1 MALNVWTKPSGYSF
15 LYSYTSNGN
24 ILTSPNFPER
34 KQLDIELP
42 VTNDLGVTYEVIS
55 GQLPPG
61 LRIQDNRIV
70 GTPYEVPR
78 VTTFLFCIRARL
90 GTAFSDRSYK
100 MSVEGEDAPE
110 FITAEGNLA
119 VGNAEQLYALDSTFV
134 DFQVEVFD
142 PDLATGQRLTYYI
155 AKDDGLLPPG
165 LRLTPDGRIVGFIQ
179 PVLSIKP
186 EDGDGT
192 YDDSYYDAVAFDF
205 AFRPTNGYD
214 SFVYDNVFYDL
225 SISSRGPKKLN
236 RNYEFIISVSD
247 GDVTPATTI
256 TTTGTGTSTV
266 VTTTYTAKRKFKI
279 FVVGDDYFRADNS
292 SWLDG
297 SGLFTSD
304 VTYLRAPIWIT
315 PKFLGTYRANN
326 YLTIPLETYET
337 ENTFYSLNPVNAD
350 IRAVTKQK
358 LLSDNIIG
366 TTTIAR
372 ATTANINRITV
383 DSTYGMVPGMQ
394 VVFAGTGFGNIVRD
408 KIYYV
413 KTVTN
418 NVPIGVAQVSQI
430 GSTVTITTG
439 TSILVTVVSY
449 SANIVIVDNPV
460 GIEFDM
466 LVIGANII
474 PLTTV
479 LAVNLVTREITLSN
493 VPSGTVAGV
502 LTFYK
507 TVEHGFITGEIVN
520 VENTGIADNRGNI
533 TVTGPK
539 TFTYQSP
546 INSIIALT
554 FVPNASAT
562 PSPQITISEV
572 QNSNVLVELTTA
584 TGAMDVNAGG
594 RTLTVEQCLT
604 TPVFGQYLNIS
615 SSTKVYQIYNVETL
629 GNNQYRLSLT
639 QGLEVSQLDDVELYI
654 GTLSQ
659 LPEGMLFD
667 TTTSQI
673 YGIVPYQ
680 PAVTKSYDFTIIAT
694 RLSEKGEES
703 SSPRKFLAKIVGE
716 IDSVITWNT
725 PSNLGT
731 INANFVSLLSISATS
746 TIPNSQV
753 LYRVINGDL
762 PSGLS
767 LNLDGEIVGKVN
779 QYYNPLTTA
788 KGLTTFSEYSGA
800 TKGQGVITFARQTFD
815 GGTTTIDRVY
825 TFTIEARDQYG
836 YSATTREFTLTID
849 TPNQLVFSN
858 LRVQPFLKFNQRD
871 VWKNFISD
879 TSIFTPNSIYRP
891 NDSEFGVQSL
901 LGMIVYA
908 GVETTQAAKYISAMG
923 LNHKRKRFQFGA
935 VEKATAYLPGTNT
948 AVYEVVY
955 VRMIDPMEPNN
966 KRLPTSINL
975 SQQPE
980 PITVDTS
987 NSFWSAGWPGD
998 GSNTP
1003 ANADLV
1009 KKAKLELP
1017 APESTRPDSIISV
1030 DSTGYQ
1036 SSNPKSITYYPNSIS
1051 IWRER
1056 FKKWQDGVTTF
1067 ANERNYLPLW
1077 MRSIQPGA
1085 REELGFQLAVPIC
1098 YCHVGAADDIILN
1111 IKFSG
1116 FDFKT
1121 LDYTADRYIIDSVE
1135 GETGD
1140 KYLVFRN
1147 DRITV

>member
-1 MALNVWTKPSGYSF
+1 
-15 LYSYTSNGN
+15 
-24 ILTSPNFPER
+24 
-34 KQLDIELP
+34 
-42 VTNDLGVTYEVIS
+42 
-55 GQLPPG
+55 
-61 LRIQDNRIV
+61 
-70 GTPYEVPR
+70 
-78 VTTFLFCIRARL
+78 
-90 GTAFSDRSYK
+90 
-100 MSVEGEDAPE
+100 MSVEGADAPE

-119 VGNAEQLYALDSTFV
+119 VGNADQLYALDSTFV
-134 DFQVEVFD
+134 DFQLEVFD

-155 AKDDGLLPPG
+155 AKDDGVLPPG

-225 SISSRGPKKLN
+225 SISSRGPRKLN

-256 TTTGTGTSTV
+256 TTTSNTSTTTLISANISSANPGVLTFNSSTGAAVKAGMLLSGGGVTAETYIVSGYGNTWILNKAASGNPTTATLTTPV

-279 FVVGDDYFRADNS
+279 FVVGDDYFRADNAT
-292 SWLDG
+292 WLDG

-315 PKFLGTYRANN
+315 PRSLGTYRANN

-337 ENTFYSLNPVNAD
+337 ENTFYKLNPVNAD

-358 LLSDNIIG
+358 LLSDNLIG
-366 TTTIAR
+366 TTTVAR
-372 ATTANINRITV
+372 ATKANTNRITV
-383 DSTYGMVPGMQ
+383 DSTYGMIPGMQ

-408 KIYYV
+408 KIYYI

-418 NVPIGVAQVSQI
+418 NTPVGISQVSQI
-430 GSTVTITTG
+430 GSTVTVTTG
-439 TSILVTVVSY
+439 TSIIATVVSY
-449 SANIVIVDNPV
+449 AANIVIVDNPV

-466 LVIGANII
+466 LVIGSNII

-479 LAVNLVTREITLSN
+479 LAVNLVTREVTLSN
-493 VPSGTVAGV
+493 VPAGTVTGV

-507 TVEHGFITGEIVN
+507 TVEHGFVTGEIIN
-520 VENTGIADNRGNI
+520 VENTGIVDKLGTI
-533 TVTGPK
+533 IVTGLK
-539 TFTYQSP
+539 TFTYQSA

-562 PSPQITISEV
+562 PSPQITIGEV

-584 TGAMDVNAGG
+584 SGAMDANAGG
-594 RTLTVEQCLT
+594 RTLTIEQCPVA
-604 TPVFGQYLNIS
+604 PVFGQYLNIS
-615 SSTKVYQIYNVETL
+615 SSTKVYQIYDTENL
-629 GNNQYRLSLT
+629 GNNQYRVSLT
-639 QGLEVSQLDDVELYI
+639 EGLEVSQVDDVELYI
-654 GTLSQ
+654 GSLSQ
-659 LPEGMLFD
+659 LPEGMSFD

-673 YGIVPYQ
+673 FGVVPYQ
-680 PAVTKSYDFTIIAT
+680 PAVTKDYEFTIIAT

-725 PSNLGT
+725 PSNLGL

-753 LYRVINGDL
+753 LYRVLNGEL

-779 QYYNPLTTA
+779 QYYNTLTNT
-788 KGLTTFSEYSGA
+788 KGLTTFSEYSGS
-800 TKGQGVITFARQTFD
+800 TKGQGVVTFARQTFD
-815 GGTTTIDRVY
+815 GGTTTLDRVY

-836 YSATTREFTLTID
+836 YSATTREFTLKIN

-858 LRVQPFLKFNQRD
+858 LRVQPFLKFSQRD

-901 LGMIVYA
+901 LGMMVYA
-908 GVETTQAAKYISAMG
+908 GVETTQAAKYVSAMG

-935 VEKATAYLPGTNT
+935 VEKATAFIPGTNT

-966 KRLPTSINL
+966 KRLPNSINL
-975 SQQPE
+975 SQQSDT
-980 PITVDTS
+980 ITVDTS
-987 NSFWSAGWPGD
+987 NSFWSAGWPGNNTD
-998 GSNTP
+998 TP
-1003 ANADLV
+1003 ADADLA

-1017 APESTRPDSIISV
+1017 APESTRPDSNISV

-1036 SSNPKSITYYPNSIS
+1036 SSNPKAITYYPNSIS

-1077 MRSIQPGA
+1077 MRSIQPGS

>member
-1 MALNVWTKPSGYSF
+1 MALNVWTKPSGYLF
-15 LYSYTSNGN
+15 LYNYTENGN
-24 ILTSPNFPER
+24 ILTAPTFPER
-34 KQLDIELP
+34 KQLDISLP

-61 LRIQDNRIV
+61 LRIQGNRIV

-78 VTTFLFCIRARL
+78 ITTFLFCIRARL
-90 GTAFSDRSYK
+90 GTAFADRTYR
-100 MSVEGEDAPE
+100 MAIEGADAPE

-155 AKDDGLLPPG
+155 AQDDGLLPPG
-165 LRLTPDGRIVGFIQ
+165 LMLTPDGRIVGFIQ

-225 SISSRGPKKLN
+225 SISSRGPRKLN

-256 TTTGTGTSTV
+256 TTTGTGTSTA

-279 FVVGDDYFRADNS
+279 FVVGDDYFRADNAT
-292 SWLDG
+292 WLDG

-315 PKFLGTYRANN
+315 PRLLGTYRANN
-326 YLTIPLETYET
+326 YLTIPLETYEI
-337 ENTFYSLNPVNAD
+337 ENTFYKLSPVNAD

-358 LLSDNIIG
+358 LLSDNLTG
-366 TTTIAR
+366 TATVAR
-372 ATTANINRITV
+372 ATKANTNRITV
-383 DSTYGMVPGMQ
+383 DSTYGMIPGMQ

-408 KIYYV
+408 KIYYI

-418 NVPIGVAQVSQI
+418 NTPIGIAQVSQI
-430 GSTVTITTG
+430 GSTVTATAG
-439 TSILVTVVSY
+439 TSIVATTISY

-466 LVIGANII
+466 LVTGSII
-474 PLTTV
+474 SPGTTV

-493 VPSGTVAGV
+493 NPSGTITGN

-507 TVEHGFITGEIVN
+507 TEEHGFVTGEIIN
-520 VENTGIADNRGNI
+520 VENTGIVDKLGTI
-533 TVTGPK
+533 TVTGLK
-539 TFTYQSP
+539 TFTYQSA

-554 FVPNASAT
+554 FVPNAIAT
-562 PSPQITISEV
+562 PSPQITISEI

-584 TGAMDVNAGG
+584 TGAMDVDAGG
-594 RTLTVEQCLT
+594 RTLTIEQCPIA
-604 TPVFGQYLNIS
+604 PVFGQYLNIS
-615 SSTKVYQIYNVETL
+615 SSTKVYQIQAVESL
-629 GNNQYRLSLT
+629 GNNQYRISLT
-639 QGLEVSQLDDVELYI
+639 QGLEVPQVDNVELYI
-654 GTLSQ
+654 GSLSQ
-659 LPEGMLFD
+659 LPEGMSFD
-667 TTTSQI
+667 PATSQI
-673 YGIVPYQ
+673 FGIVPYQ
-680 PAVTKSYDFTIIAT
+680 PAVTKNYEFTIIAT

-703 SSPRKFLAKIVGE
+703 SSPRKFLAVIVGE

-725 PSNLGT
+725 PTDLGS

-753 LYRVINGDL
+753 LYRVITGEL
-762 PSGLS
+762 PSGLN
-767 LNLDGEIVGKVN
+767 LNLDGEIVGRVN
-779 QYYNPLTTA
+779 QYYNPLTNI
-788 KGLTTFSEYSGA
+788 KGLTTFSEYSGS
-800 TKGQGVITFARQTFD
+800 TKGQGSVTFARQTFD
-815 GGTTTIDRVY
+815 GGTTTVDRLY
-825 TFTIEARDQYG
+825 KFTIEARDQYG
-836 YSATTREFTLTID
+836 YSATTREFTLQID

-858 LRVQPFLKFNQRD
+858 LRVQPFLKFDQRD

-891 NDSEFGVQSL
+891 NDNEFGVQSL

-935 VEKATAYLPGTNT
+935 VEKATAFIPGTNT

-966 KRLPTSINL
+966 KRLPTSIKL
-975 SQQPE
+975 SQQPDT
-980 PITVDTS
+980 ITVDTS
-987 NSFWSAGWPGD
+987 NNFWSAGWPGD
-998 GSNTP
+998 NSNTP
-1003 ANADLV
+1003 SNADLV

-1017 APESTRPDSIISV
+1017 APESVRPDSIISA
-1030 DSTGYQ
+1030 DGTGYQ
-1036 SSNPKSITYYPNSIS
+1036 SSNSKANTYYPNSVS

-1056 FKKWQDGVTTF
+1056 FKNWQDGVTTF

-1077 MRSIQPGA
+1077 MRSIQPGS

-1098 YCHVGAADDIILN
+1098 YCHVGAADDIMLN

>member
-15 LYSYTSNGN
+15 LYSYTENGN

-61 LRIQDNRIV
+61 LRIQSNHIV

-90 GTAFSDRSYK
+90 GTTFSDRSYK
-100 MSVEGEDAPE
+100 MSVEGADAPE

-119 VGNAEQLYALDSTFV
+119 VGNADQLYALDSTFV
-134 DFQVEVFD
+134 DFQLEVFD

-155 AKDDGLLPPG
+155 AKDDGVLPPG

-225 SISSRGPKKLN
+225 SISSRGPRKLN

-256 TTTGTGTSTV
+256 TTTGSGTSTV

-279 FVVGDDYFRADNS
+279 FVVGDDYFRADNAT
-292 SWLDG
+292 WLDG

-315 PKFLGTYRANN
+315 PRSLGTYRANN

-337 ENTFYSLNPVNAD
+337 ENTFYKLNPVNAD

-358 LLSDNIIG
+358 LLSDNLIG
-366 TTTIAR
+366 TTTVAR
-372 ATTANINRITV
+372 ATKANTNRITV
-383 DSTYGMVPGMQ
+383 DSTYGMIPGMQ

-408 KIYYV
+408 KIYYI

-418 NVPIGVAQVSQI
+418 NTPVGISQVSQI
-430 GSTVTITTG
+430 GSTVTVTTG

-449 SANIVIVDNPV
+449 AANIVIVDNPV

-466 LVIGANII
+466 FVIGSNII

-479 LAVNLVTREITLSN
+479 LAVNLVTREVTLSN
-493 VPSGTVAGV
+493 VPAGTVTGV

-507 TVEHGFITGEIVN
+507 TVEHGFVTGEIIN
-520 VENTGIADNRGNI
+520 VENTGIVDKLGTI

-539 TFTYQSP
+539 TFTYQSV

-562 PSPQITISEV
+562 PSPQITISEA

-584 TGAMDVNAGG
+584 SGAMDANAGG
-594 RTLTVEQCLT
+594 RTLTIEQCPVA
-604 TPVFGQYLNIS
+604 PVFGQYLNIS
-615 SSTKVYQIYNVETL
+615 SSTKVYQIYDAENL
-629 GNNQYRLSLT
+629 GNNQYRVSLT
-639 QGLEVSQLDDVELYI
+639 EGLEVSQVDDVELYI
-654 GTLSQ
+654 GSLSR
-659 LPEGMLFD
+659 LPEGMSFD

-673 YGIVPYQ
+673 FGVVPYQ
-680 PAVTKSYDFTIIAT
+680 PAVTKDYEFTIIAT
-694 RLSEKGEES
+694 RISEKGEES

-725 PSNLGT
+725 PSDLGL

-753 LYRVINGDL
+753 LYRVINGEL

-779 QYYNPLTTA
+779 QYYNTLTNT
-788 KGLTTFSEYSGA
+788 KGLTTFSEYSGS
-800 TKGQGVITFARQTFD
+800 TKGQGVVTFARQTFD
-815 GGTTTIDRVY
+815 GGTTTLDRVY

-836 YSATTREFTLTID
+836 YSATTREFTLKIN

-858 LRVQPFLKFNQRD
+858 LRVQPFLKFSQRD
-871 VWKNFISD
+871 LWKNFISD

-901 LGMIVYA
+901 LGMLVYA
-908 GVETTQAAKYISAMG
+908 GVETTQAAKYVSAMG

-935 VEKATAYLPGTNT
+935 VEKATAFIPGTDT

-966 KRLPTSINL
+966 KRLPNSINL
-975 SQQPE
+975 SQQPDT
-980 PITVDTS
+980 ITVDTS
-987 NSFWSAGWPGD
+987 NSFWAAGWPGNN
-998 GSNTP
+998 SNTP
-1003 ANADLV
+1003 ADADPA

-1017 APESTRPDSIISV
+1017 APESTRPDLNISV

-1036 SSNPKSITYYPNSIS
+1036 SSNPKATTYYPNSIS

-1067 ANERNYLPLW
+1067 AYERNYLPLW
-1077 MRSIQPGA
+1077 MRSIQPGS